1 MATINFH
8 RYDYLGRKDDM
19 PTYQY
24 QCDAC
29 GNPLEVVQSFSDEAL
44 TVCPSCSEPKLKK
57 VYGSVGVVFKGSGF
71 YKTDS
76 RTSSSTTT
84 PAASTPAAG
93 STPATSTPAASPA
106 PAKTATT
113 N

>member
-1 MATINFH
+1 
-8 RYDYLGRKDDM
+8 M

-93 STPATSTPAASPA
+93 STPATSTPATSPA

>member
-1 MATINFH
+1 
-8 RYDYLGRKDDM
+8 M

-44 TVCPSCSEPKLKK
+44 TVCPSCNEPKLKK

-84 PAASTPAAG
+84 PAATTPAAG

>member
-1 MATINFH
+1 
-8 RYDYLGRKDDM
+8 M

-84 PAASTPAAG
+84 PAASTPAAS

>member
-1 MATINFH
+1 MAATIFH

>member
-1 MATINFH
+1 
-8 RYDYLGRKDDM
+8 M

>member
-1 MATINFH
+1 
-8 RYDYLGRKDDM
+8 M

-44 TVCPSCSEPKLKK
+44 TICPSCNEPKLKK

>member
-1 MATINFH
+1 
-8 RYDYLGRKDDM
+8 M

-84 PAASTPAAG
+84 PAASTPAA
-93 STPATSTPAASPA
+93 SPAPATSTPAASPA

>member
-1 MATINFH
+1 
-8 RYDYLGRKDDM
+8 M

-44 TVCPSCSEPKLKK
+44 TICPSCKEPKLKK
-57 VYGSVGVVFKGSGF
+57 VYGSVGVVFKGTGF

-76 RTSSSTTT
+76 RSSNTSGSST
-84 PAASTPAAG
+84 
-93 STPATSTPAASPA
+93 TPAASPA
-106 PAKTATT
+106 APSGSTTSATPSAPSAPAQPSTPAATT
-113 N
+113 TSN